1 MPINCQIITQEETL
15 FDEPVDIVTAPS
27 VQGEMGIMP
36 QHAPLIAVL
45 DFGELK
51 VKQNGVERAFAI
63 GGGLIEVT
71 EERVIVLADSA
82 EQSDGIDIQQAEE
95 ARQRAQK
102 IMAEG
107 PPEDPAEFAA
117 LEQSLRRANLRLKV
131 ARKQRRAGAAPSRSG
146 AADE

>member
-1 MPINCQIITQEETL
+1 MPINCQIITQEKTV

-27 VQGEMGIMP
+27 VLGEMGIMP
-36 QHAPLIAVL
+36 NHAPIVAVL

-51 VKQNGVERAFAI
+51 VRQDGAEKAFAI
-63 GGGLIEVT
+63 GGGIIEVT
-71 EERVIVLADSA
+71 EQKVIVLADSA
-82 EQSDGIDIQQAEE
+82 EQSGAIDLQRAEE

-131 ARKQRRAGAAPSRSG
+131 ARKRRAGSSLPQTGQS
-146 AADE
+146 DE